1 MTGSLNLVNQVFTV
15 LSGPQNS
22 SDSEDIKSALLE
34 LLRLIRSGSKQLLG
48 PRMKTFLPLVLDLL
62 KHKEVYFLFKWSQDF
77 LFQFYGIMKEMCFL
91 RFKRNKFNLV
101 HIFK

>member
-34 LLRLIRSGSKQLLG
+34 LLRLIRSGSKQLVG

-62 KHKEVYFLFKWSQDF
+62 KHKEVFFLFKWSQDF
-77 LFQFYGIMKEMCFL
+77 LFQFYGITKEMCFL
-91 RFKRNKFNLV
+91 RFKRNKFDLA